1 MFQPPF
7 ESMNRKELKKLQLQ
21 FIKDFNVTAIA
32 SYPLRLIEVAKQEK
46 FDFHS
51 TKLRVGIFGAEVWS
65 DEMRKRIE
73 KEMGIETFDIIGMT
87 ETGGVGLGI
96 DCKKHSGIHH
106 SYMGR

>member
-46 FDFHS
+46 FDFRS
-51 TKLRVGIFGAEVWS
+51 TKLQVGIFGA
-65 DEMRKRIE
+65 
-73 KEMGIETFDIIGMT
+73 
-87 ETGGVGLGI
+87 
-96 DCKKHSGIHH
+96 
-106 SYMGR
+106 